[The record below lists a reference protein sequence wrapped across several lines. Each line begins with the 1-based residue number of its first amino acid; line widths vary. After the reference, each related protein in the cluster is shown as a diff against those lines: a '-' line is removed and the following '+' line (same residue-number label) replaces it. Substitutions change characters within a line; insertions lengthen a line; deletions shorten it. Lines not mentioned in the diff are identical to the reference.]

1 MIVKLEMN
9 KTKHFDQEKV
19 PKLSLRPRI
28 LISIITLATVE
39 IRSDYFE
46 KEEWRNVHNVMSTTN
61 FGLKLLNNQK

>member
-1 MIVKLEMN
+1 MQDNTVYFIIVKLEMN
-9 KTKHFDQEKV
+9 QTKHFDQEKV

-46 KEEWRNVHNVMSTTN
+46 KKNGVMSTT
-61 FGLKLLNNQK
+61 

>member
-9 KTKHFDQEKV
+9 KTTHFDQEKV

-46 KEEWRNVHNVMSTTN
+46 KKEWRYVHNVMSTTN
-61 FGLKLLNNQK
+61 FRLKLLNNQK

>member
-1 MIVKLEMN
+1 MTVKLEMY
-9 KTKHFDQEKV
+9 KTKHFDREKV

-46 KEEWRNVHNVMSTTN
+46 KKEWRNVHNVMSTTN

>member
-9 KTKHFDQEKV
+9 QTKHFDQEKV

-28 LISIITLATVE
+28 LISIITLASVE

-46 KEEWRNVHNVMSTTN
+46 KKKNGVMSTT
-61 FGLKLLNNQK
+61 